1 MKQTIKMLLCAA
13 LSAALL
19 LTVSCG
25 SKPGQ
30 PSDTKETETE
40 TATEPAETEPETE
53 DPTDYDALGRVP
65 FANLTPAPE
74 DAFTV
79 SPNATGVTVER
90 YTGAAETV
98 RIPDRIGGKPVTAL
112 ADGAFRDCK
121 TVHVL
126 WIPDSV
132 VTFGKEI
139 LVGTDT
145 LYALRTPLPTGEGQR
160 FIGWLFGAETYER
173 NNMADL
179 RRIDFLEI
187 GGNPTSI
194 PAYTFFDCNDL
205 VTVRLPESVTELGAF
220 AFARCASL
228 KVLDVSRIKRL
239 GEGALLGCTSVREL
253 TFGAGL
259 ESVGRE
265 ALGNCNALRRLTLP
279 FVGESRTEH
288 RFLGWLFG
296 AETAELSAGLYPSG
310 LRELTLTEGVGTLAP
325 AALYA
330 APVVTLTVGA
340 GLTEIGARAFADCTR
355 LRELT
360 LPAGLT
366 KIGDN
371 AFSGCT
377 ALTGITLPEGVT
389 ALGVNAFLQCT
400 ALNTVILPGS
410 LTALQGGT
418 FMGCRRLAEVKL
430 GGVRTVGI
438 NAFRGCGALV
448 SVVAQ
453 GEVTFAAGNEAAA
466 ARLSGS

>member
-1 MKQTIKMLLCAA
+1 M
-13 LSAALL
+13 
-19 LTVSCG
+19 
-25 SKPGQ
+25 
-30 PSDTKETETE
+30 
-40 TATEPAETEPETE
+40 
-53 DPTDYDALGRVP
+53 
-65 FANLTPAPE
+65 
-74 DAFTV
+74 
-79 SPNATGVTVER
+79 
-90 YTGAAETV
+90 
-98 RIPDRIGGKPVTAL
+98 
-112 ADGAFRDCK
+112 
-121 TVHVL
+121 
-126 WIPDSV
+126 
-132 VTFGKEI
+132 
-139 LVGTDT
+139 
-145 LYALRTPLPTGEGQR
+145 
-160 FIGWLFGAETYER
+160 
-173 NNMADL
+173 
-179 RRIDFLEI
+179 
-187 GGNPTSI
+187 
-194 PAYTFFDCNDL
+194 
-205 VTVRLPESVTELGAF
+205 TELGAF

-296 AETAELSAGLYPSG
+296 AEAAELSAGLYPSG

-377 ALTGITLPEGVT
+377 ALTGIILPEGVT

>member
-25 SKPGQ
+25 NKPGQ

-40 TATEPAETEPETE
+40 TATEPAKTEPETE

-65 FANLTPAPE
+65 FANLMPSPE

-98 RIPDRIGGKPVTAL
+98 RIPDRIGEKPVTAL

-173 NNMADL
+173 NNMEDL

-340 GLTEIGARAFADCTR
+340 GLTEIGARAFCRLHPSAGADASCGTDENR
-355 LRELT
+355 GQCVLRMHRADRNH
-360 LPAGLT
+360 PAG
-366 KIGDN
+366 GGHRV
-371 AFSGCT
+371 GCQCVSAVHRPEHRNSAGIADGT
-377 ALTGITLPEGVT
+377 AG
-389 ALGVNAFLQCT
+389 
-400 ALNTVILPGS
+400 GS
-410 LTALQGGT
+410 LY
-418 FMGCRRLAEVKL
+418 
-430 GGVRTVGI
+430 GVAVGLP
-438 NAFRGCGALV
+438 R
-448 SVVAQ
+448 
-453 GEVTFAAGNEAAA
+453 
-466 ARLSGS
+466 